1 MAERASISALETVKS
16 KLREISLAADEGA
29 IVGSEDDLIALLDV
43 SRSTLRQAA
52 RVMELHGFLRVRRGI
67 GGGYFATRPDEKS
80 LQAIVG
86 AYLDTLDLKYED
98 VTDVASVLWV
108 DVLTRAAR
116 LNTPQARCVAENPA
130 PRHPFYQ
137 ARRQLH
143 RISRAEE
150 ASHTAIFDLVNS
162 RYTQLIFQFNQAFS
176 QGRFPL
182 AAARDGTAE
191 HREFV
196 QTWRESK
203 LLELRGIAES
213 DVELAVMAARHTRS
227 LFHRRFWSTKPAVRK
242 WTAPSQTRWTMC
254 AMPHLDKEP
263 SG

>member
-1 MAERASISALETVKS
+1 MAKRASISTLETVKS
-16 KLREISLAADEGA
+16 KLREISLAADEDA

-52 RVMELHGFLRVRRGI
+52 RVMELHGFLRVRRGL
-67 GGGYFATRPDEKS
+67 GGGYFASRPDKKS
-80 LQAIVG
+80 LQTIVG
-86 AYLDTLDLKYED
+86 TYLDTLDLKYED

-108 DVLTRAAR
+108 DALRRAAR
-116 LNTPQARCVAENPA
+116 LNTD
-130 PRHPFYQ
+130 Q
-137 ARRQLH
+137 ARRVAETQRQAILSIKLGANFH
-143 RISRAEE
+143 RIAQAEE
-150 ASHTAIFDLVNS
+150 ASHSAIFDLVSS
-162 RYTQLIFQFNQAFS
+162 RYTQLIFQINRAFS
-176 QGRFPL
+176 QGCFPL

-242 WTAPSQTRWTMC
+242 WTAHPQTCWTIC
-254 AMPHLDKEP
+254 AMPHLAKES